1 MVYMSTWYI
10 RVASRVS
17 EPLKTDDLT
26 TLANI
31 MKISKLHRVMA
42 YGPVLSLPPKM
53 KIMSIL
59 AKNS

>member
-1 MVYMSTWYI
+1 MVYMNTWYI

-17 EPLKTDDLT
+17 EPLKTGDLT

-31 MKISKLHRVMA
+31 MKISKLHRVMT